1 MILDGAFEMLDW
13 LTKKKTPLVKEEK
26 EKVIRVPRAPEK
38 TAKELATEKGE
49 PYVAIIT
56 MDIDPNNLHQGAF
69 ELDWNE
75 IFIARLVK
83 AGYMMKPTDAD
94 SDIVDRWFQNV
105 CRHVVMETWE
115 QDQAMRNSAN
125 GYVHTRDIGDGRS
138 EIS

>member
-1 MILDGAFEMLDW
+1 MGQIMGFFDRFK
-13 LTKKKTPLVKEEK
+13 TKPPAKEQK
-26 EKVIRVPRAPEK
+26 EKVIRVTKAPEK

-49 PYVAIIT
+49 PYVAIVT

-83 AGYMMKPTDAD
+83 AGYMMKPADAD

-125 GYVHTRDIGDGRS
+125 GYVHTRDIGDGRT

>member
-1 MILDGAFEMLDW
+1 MGFFDRF
-13 LTKKKTPLVKEEK
+13 KKKPEPVAKEEK
-26 EKVIRVPRAPEK
+26 EKVIRVPKMPEK

-49 PYVAIIT
+49 PYVAIVT

-125 GYVHTRDIGDGRS
+125 GYVHTRDIGDGRT

>member
-1 MILDGAFEMLDW
+1 MGFFDRF
-13 LTKKKTPLVKEEK
+13 KKKPDPKPKEEK
-26 EKVIRVPRAPEK
+26 VVRVPKTPEK
-38 TAKELATEKGE
+38 TAKEIATEKGE
-49 PYVAIIT
+49 PYVAILT

-94 SDIVDRWFQNV
+94 SDLVDRWFQNV

-115 QDQAMRNSAN
+115 QEQAIRNSGAQ
-125 GYVHTRDIGDGRS
+125 YVRTRDIGDGRT

>member
-1 MILDGAFEMLDW
+1 MGWFDRF
-13 LTKKKTPLVKEEK
+13 KKKPEPVVKEEK
-26 EKVIRVPRAPEK
+26 VVRVPRAPEK
-38 TAKELATEKGE
+38 TAKQIATENNE
-49 PYVAIIT
+49 PYVAIVT

-125 GYVHTRDIGDGRS
+125 GYVHTRDIGDGRT